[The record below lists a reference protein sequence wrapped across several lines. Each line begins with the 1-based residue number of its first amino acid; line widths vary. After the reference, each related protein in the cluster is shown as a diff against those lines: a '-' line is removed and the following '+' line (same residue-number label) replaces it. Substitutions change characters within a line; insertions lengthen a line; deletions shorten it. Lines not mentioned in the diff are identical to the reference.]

1 MSIQVRTA
9 DMIIMPS
16 SNESSNGRVYRST
29 DVMEPVTYNVEFSDE
44 GGIPAPQLEALF
56 DDYAKKRQ
64 SVEIKFSQK
73 KGRFGQVFV
82 IYDVKP
88 VNKPVNKP
96 LL

>member
-16 SNESSNGRVYRST
+16 SNESSNGRVYRTT
-29 DVMEPVTYNVEFSDE
+29 DVMEPVSYNVEFSDE

-56 DDYAKKRQ
+56 DEFAKKRE

-82 IYDVKP
+82 VYDIKPVPKNNVVKP
-88 VNKPVNKP
+88 
-96 LL
+96 